1 MTLPATFSDSVFA
14 PCAARGVSSWHLLR
28 LPPVPPVEPRPVQVV
43 RAVDVPTSAAEV
55 PAQIRPPR
63 TRGWQASIPQLCSEA
78 FPKLVA
84 TLAEAGQGALAGQ
97 TSGGQR
103 TAWEHLGFWSQ
114 GQILLVAGPL
124 PRPAPLPTRPLQ
136 HRVECI
142 QLCLYFPLLEVS
154 SFPHHGFP
162 STPWRGRGP

>member
-1 MTLPATFSDSVFA
+1 MRRPWLLQLAPTASPTCPARRTTPCPGCEGCGRAHFRSRGSRADPSTPHEGLASLDPAVVFQ
-14 PCAARGVSSWHLLR
+14 S
-28 LPPVPPVEPRPVQVV
+28 
-43 RAVDVPTSAAEV
+43 
-55 PAQIRPPR
+55 
-63 TRGWQASIPQLCSEA
+63 CS
-78 FPKLVA
+78 KLVA

-124 PRPAPLPTRPLQ
+124 PRPAPLPRRPLQ

-142 QLCLYFPLLEVS
+142 QLCIYFPLLEVS